1 MNLDPELGKAAL
13 RLGFFI
19 VLLAGGLL
27 LFLTPGSAQFAITV
41 ITLIIG
47 VVFLGVVVLAVRVFS
62 R

>member
-19 VLLAGGLL
+19 VVLAGGML
-27 LFLTPGSAQFAITV
+27 LFLAPGSAQFAITV

-47 VVFLGVVVLAVRVFS
+47 VVFLGVVILAVRVFS